1 MFADYSYYL
10 NEYLCGMT
18 AVLNE
23 HTFAFYQRKAQQRIK
38 QYTHG
43 NIDESAVPDCVKL
56 CCCELAEYLFKAEKS
71 RPQTGVA
78 SESVGDMSVS
88 YKQEDFSRLI
98 ARDVRNIIYTNLADT
113 GLLFGGI
120 E

>member
-1 MFADYSYYL
+1 MFTDYSYYL
-10 NEYLCGMT
+10 NDYLCGT
-18 AVLNE
+18 SALLDE
-23 HTFAFYQRKAQQRIK
+23 KSCSFWLRKAQQRIT

-71 RPQTGVA
+71 RPQTGVS
-78 SESVGDMSVS
+78 SESVGDVSVS
-88 YKQEDFSRLI
+88 YKQEDFSRILS
-98 ARDVRNIIYTNLADT
+98 RDVREIIYRYLADT
-113 GLLFGGI
+113 GLLFGGV

>member
-1 MFADYSYYL
+1 MFTDYSYYL
-10 NEYLCGMT
+10 NDYLCGAS
-18 AVLNE
+18 AVLDE
-23 HTFAFYQRKAQQRIK
+23 KSFPFWLRKAQQRIT

-88 YKQEDFSRLI
+88 YKQEDFSRLV